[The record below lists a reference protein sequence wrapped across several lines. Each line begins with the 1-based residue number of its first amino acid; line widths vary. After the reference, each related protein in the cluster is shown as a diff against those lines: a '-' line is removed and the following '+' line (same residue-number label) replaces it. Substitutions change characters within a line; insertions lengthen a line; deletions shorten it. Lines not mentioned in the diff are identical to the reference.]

1 MKQLIIWIFAILPTL
16 LIAQAPPKT
25 IQEAAVGSLNY
36 TEDRIIQLAEAIPE
50 DKYDWRPAEGIRSV
64 GESLM
69 HLAAA
74 NYFVA
79 MTAGHTPPADV
90 DPMSLEK
97 TVTNKDDILAAVK
110 ASYIYAREGAEAIS
124 KKHLGDK
131 VDFPFPGN
139 YNKMSALM
147 VATGHCSE
155 HLGQLIAYAR
165 MNGIVPPWSESESED
180 E

>member
-1 MKQLIIWIFAILPTL
+1 MKQLITGLLAIIPML
-16 LIAQAPPKT
+16 LMAQSLPKT
-25 IQEAAVGSLNY
+25 IQEAAVGSLMY

-50 DKYDWRPAEGIRSV
+50 DIYDWRPAEGVRSV

-74 NYFVA
+74 NYYIA
-79 MTAGHTPPADV
+79 MIAGHTPPEGI

-97 TVTNKDDILAAVK
+97 TVPKKADILAAIK
-110 ASYIYAREGAEAIS
+110 ASYIYAREAAGVIS
-124 KKHLGDK
+124 KKHLSDK
-131 VDFPFPGN
+131 VDFPFPGD

-147 VATGHCSE
+147 VATGHCEE

-165 MNGIVPPWSESESED
+165 MNGIAPPWSESE
-180 E
+180 